1 MNDVAKVEPVRISKN
16 DPMSVTGALCSVKF
30 VSEFAG
36 EEVII
41 GKGAGGMETASAMIR
56 DLVEIKQNMR
66 V

>member
-1 MNDVAKVEPVRISKN
+1 
-16 DPMSVTGALCSVKF
+16 MSVSGALCSVKF

-36 EEVII
+36 EEIII